1 MSQPYI
7 EIPYWTLWD
16 DMQVLLCQFLEVDEL
31 PVEKLDI
38 DGSVLRVYTMD
49 IAPYLKQLHSEMASG
64 HLEWDERGPEHV
76 ADLAVTLQQGDFIPP
91 IIIDHNGHWMD
102 GRHRMFAAEQ
112 VGVARLPG
120 MYYEEWKKSLKRK
133 PRMPASH
140 ERRAA

>member
-16 DMQVLLCQFLEVDEL
+16 DMQVLLFQFLEADDVPVDE
-31 PVEKLDI
+31 LDI
-38 DGSVLRVYTMD
+38 DGSMLRVYAMD
-49 IAPYLKQLHSEMASG
+49 IAPYLEQLHSEMKCG
-64 HLEWDERGPEHV
+64 QLEWDERGPEHV
-76 ADLAVTLQQGDFIPP
+76 ADFAVTLKNGDFIPP
-91 IIIDHNGHWMD
+91 VIIDDKGHWMD

-112 VGVARLPG
+112 VGIARLPG

-133 PRMPASH
+133 PRIKAPQ